1 MTAKKTGGKIAKND
15 EKKGFESSLQRLE
28 TIIDEMEAGS
38 LSLEEM
44 IERFEEGQALAK
56 YCFKK
61 LNEVERKI
69 EILVK
74 KDGDITA
81 EPFDENMLD
90 DEDDGDAPSGGK
102 EELF

>member
-1 MTAKKTGGKIAKND
+1 MTTKRTGGKIAKND
-15 EKKGFESSLQRLE
+15 KKEGFEKSLQRLE
-28 TIIDEMEAGS
+28 TIVNEMEAGS

-44 IERFEEGQALAK
+44 IERFEEGQALVK
-56 YCFKK
+56 FCSKK

-69 EILVK
+69 EVLVRK
-74 KDGDITA
+74 GDDIVT

-90 DEDDGDAPSGGK
+90 NNGDNDSASGTG